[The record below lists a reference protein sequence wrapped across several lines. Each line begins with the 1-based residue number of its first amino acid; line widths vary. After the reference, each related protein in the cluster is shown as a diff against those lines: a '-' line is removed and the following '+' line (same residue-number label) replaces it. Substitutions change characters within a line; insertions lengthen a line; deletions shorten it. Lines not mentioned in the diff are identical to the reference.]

1 MPVTLRFQ
9 STGVV
14 PGNAQPIVMYGGS
27 LTIGRGDENDVVLPD
42 PDRLLSKRHCAI
54 EEQDGQVS
62 VIDFSTNGTFLNYGK
77 TALGRVPSPLN
88 DGDILTMGPYEFLVE
103 VMSPRPRAGIPAPLE
118 DGPVSHGQ
126 ASGGMVGLSLLDDP
140 APGGGVDFLDDLL
153 GGGGPGGPSRVQRAA
168 LGDDGLLP
176 PLGGEDD
183 LLAPLPDPTRNSDA
197 GQGASRSSH
206 SPSVQDHFTPP
217 SRVAPAIPDDWDDL
231 LEPTAPAPAL
241 PDFPD
246 FTGPQDDPF
255 TDAGNPVF
263 IPDDPLEDEPAMIA
277 ADPAVQPDAA
287 PDPAIDDSPFTTLP
301 PARMVP
307 PPVPVPKPAPVPEPA
322 PERTLH
328 PASISDD
335 SAARAFLAAL
345 DADHLA
351 ISAADLTPTMT
362 RLGHVLRIMVQG
374 LREVL
379 MTRTSIKS
387 EFRMQQTMITAG
399 GNNPLKF
406 SISAEQAIEALV
418 KPATRGYLDPV
429 QAAEQA
435 LRDIKAHEVAMMTG
449 MEAALKGIL
458 KRLDPK
464 VLEGK
469 IETSSGFGSILK
481 GKQARYWEVYEKM
494 YAEIS
499 DQAEND
505 FHELFSKEFARAYQD
520 QLERLK

>member
-14 PGNAQPIVMYGGS
+14 PGNAQPIVMRGGS

-42 PDRLLSKRHCAI
+42 PDRLISKRHCAI
-54 EEQDGQVS
+54 EEVGGQVS

-103 VMSPRPRAGIPAPLE
+103 VMSPRPRGAIPDPLE
-118 DGPVSHGQ
+118 DGPVSHGK
-126 ASGGMVGLSLLDDP
+126 AEGGMVGLSLLDDP

-176 PLGGEDD
+176 PLGGDD
-183 LLAPLPDPTRNSDA
+183 DFLTPPSDPAPL
-197 GQGASRSSH
+197 QGASRSSH
-206 SPSVQDHFTPP
+206 SPALEDHFTPP
-217 SRVAPAIPDDWDDL
+217 SRVASAIPDDWDDF
-231 LEPTAPAPAL
+231 LEPTGAAPATPAPA

-246 FTGPQDDPF
+246 IAGPSDEPF
-255 TDAGNPVF
+255 AKAGNPVF
-263 IPDDPLEDEPAMIA
+263 IPDDPLDDGPETEPA
-277 ADPAVQPDAA
+277 PEP
-287 PDPAIDDSPFTTLP
+287 DDSPFTTLP
-301 PARMVP
+301 PARMAP
-307 PPVPVPKPAPVPEPA
+307 PPVPEVAPVPPA
-322 PERTLH
+322 APQPM
-328 PASISDD
+328 PAAPSDD
-335 SAARAFLAAL
+335 AAARAFLAAL
-345 DADHLA
+345 GADHLA
-351 ISAADLTPTMT
+351 IPGADLTPTLT

-406 SISAEQAIEALV
+406 SISAEQAVEALV

-458 KRLDPK
+458 KRLDPE

-481 GKQARYWEVYEKM
+481 GKKARYWEVYEKM

>member
-14 PGNAQPIVMYGGS
+14 PGNAQPIVMHGGS

-54 EEQDGQVS
+54 EEQAGQVS

-140 APGGGVDFLDDLL
+140 APGGAVDFLDDLL

-176 PLGGEDD
+176 PLGGDDD
-183 LLAPLPDPTRNSDA
+183 LLAPLPDPIRNADA

-217 SRVAPAIPDDWDDL
+217 SRAASAIPDDWDDF
-231 LEPTAPAPAL
+231 LEPVGAAPAAPAAV

-246 FTGPQDDPF
+246 FTAPEDDPF

-263 IPDDPLEDEPAMIA
+263 IPEDPLEDAPSTVA
-277 ADPAVQPDAA
+277 AEAEVPPT
-287 PDPAIDDSPFTTLP
+287 PTTDDSPFTTLP
-301 PARMVP
+301 PARMAP
-307 PPVPVPKPAPVPEPA
+307 PPVPEVAAPEPA
-322 PERTLH
+322 PQ
-328 PASISDD
+328 PAPQPATASDD
-335 SAARAFLAAL
+335 AAARAFLAAL

-351 ISAADLTPTMT
+351 IPAADLTPTMT